1 MTRLPDAFLKAPI
14 AHRGL
19 HDVSS
24 GRPENSPAAFL
35 AAIEAGVGIEL
46 DLQLSKDGEAMVFH
60 DYDLGRVTGETG
72 PVRQRTAAE
81 LGAIALTG
89 GSDTIPTLKQV
100 LALVDGRV
108 ALLIELKD
116 QDGAMGPETGP
127 LEAATARAL
136 QGYNGPVALMSFNAW
151 SVAEAARVMPELP
164 RGLVTAPFDPEE
176 MSLVPEARRETLRKI
191 ADYDRVGACFISH
204 SHTDLA
210 SERVAELKS
219 LGADILCWTIRS
231 QEQEDEARKVAAN
244 VTFEGYT
251 PSRA

>member
-89 GSDTIPTLKQV
+89 WSDTIPTLRQV
-100 LALVDGRV
+100 LELVDGRV

-136 QGYNGPVALMSFNAW
+136 LGYNGPVALMSFSAY
-151 SVAEAARVMPELP
+151 SVAEAARLMPELP
-164 RGLVTAPFDPEE
+164 HGLVTSPFDPEE
-176 MSLVPEARRETLRKI
+176 MSLVPEARRETLSRI
-191 ADYDRVGACFISH
+191 ADYDRVGASFISH
-204 SHTDLA
+204 NHTDLG

-219 LGADILCWTIRS
+219 QGADILCWTIRS

-251 PSRA
+251 PNRA

>member
-1 MTRLPDAFLKAPI
+1 MTRLPDAFLRVPI

-19 HDVSS
+19 HDLSS

-60 DYDLGRVTGETG
+60 DYDLERLTGEHG
-72 PVRQRTAAE
+72 PVRQRSAAE
-81 LGAIALTG
+81 LAAMTLKG
-89 GSDTIPTLKQV
+89 GSDTVPTLKQV
-100 LALVDGRV
+100 LDLVNGQV

-116 QDGAMGPETGP
+116 QDGAMGPETGR
-127 LEAATARAL
+127 LEAAAARAL
-136 QGYNGPVALMSFNAW
+136 QGYDGPVALMSFNAY
-151 SVAEAARVMPELP
+151 SVAEAARLMPYLP
-164 RGLVTAPFDPEE
+164 RGLTTSPFDPEE
-176 MSLVPEARRETLRKI
+176 MSLVPETRRETLSKI

-204 SHTDLA
+204 NHTDLG

-219 LGADILCWTIRS
+219 QGADILCWTIRS
-231 QEQEDEARKVAAN
+231 QEEEDEARKVAAN